1 MQVSIWFY
9 LLEQT
14 CAGLCILWA
23 VGASAGMR
31 CRVGPMALAAAL
43 TGIVSALCAS
53 GPGWLRLVCL
63 LLCALAA
70 PMLGLPGLPRRLR
83 LRAAVSALLL
93 TLTLSGL
100 MRMLSLWALPPVLTA
115 LLACMALRAAPIIV
129 PRQELSPQLA
139 TVDVRLGP
147 HHVSLTA
154 LIDSGNLLRDPLTQL
169 PVVVVSHR
177 TAQRLI
183 PLPPDGSLAPG
194 MRLIPVRTVSGTGM
208 MAVFRPDSLCIL
220 IRGAWQQAP
229 AVIGVSPDGYDGFQA
244 LIPASLLSDS
254 AALPLQ
260 TISEGG

>member
-1 MQVSIWFY
+1 MRVSVWFY
-9 LLEQT
+9 LLEQS
-14 CAGLCILWA
+14 CAGLCILWT
-23 VGASAGMR
+23 VGASAGLS
-31 CRVGPMALAAAL
+31 CRVGPMALAALLGGMA
-43 TGIVSALCAS
+43 SAMCAS
-53 GPGWLRLVCL
+53 APGWLRLTAL
-63 LLCALAA
+63 LLTACCAPA
-70 PMLGLPGLPRRLR
+70 LGLPGLPRRLR

-93 TLTLSGL
+93 TLLLSGL
-100 MRMLSLWALPPVLTA
+100 MRMLSLWALPPALTA
-115 LLACMALRAAPIIV
+115 LAACMALRTLPVVV

-154 LIDSGNLLRDPLTQL
+154 LIDSGNLLRDPLTRL
-169 PVVVVSHR
+169 PVVVVSRR

-183 PLPPDGSLAPG
+183 ALPPDGSLAPG

-220 IRGAWQQAP
+220 LRGAWQQAP
-229 AVIGVSPDGYDGFQA
+229 AMVGVSPDGYDGFQA
-244 LIPASLLSDS
+244 LIPASLLTDS